1 MGQPFVDQKP
11 SLRLHTPKC
20 QPQYITPLLFE
31 QNLFREMENMEKL
44 FMDKRSMPGKCVPE
58 KKRYIP
64 YYKFAKFWVLVQSES
79 VLGME
84 KQLYLKYS
92 GTGDQNIYQEKA

>member
-1 MGQPFVDQKP
+1 MC
-11 SLRLHTPKC
+11 SW
-20 QPQYITPLLFE
+20 
-31 QNLFREMENMEKL
+31 
-44 FMDKRSMPGKCVPE
+44 

-64 YYKFAKFWVLVQSES
+64 YSKFAKFWVLVQSES

-92 GTGDQNIYQEKA
+92 GTGDQNIYQEKTKSMLRGRMHTFYQGNAKTSCFPWG

>member
-1 MGQPFVDQKP
+1 MC
-11 SLRLHTPKC
+11 SW
-20 QPQYITPLLFE
+20 
-31 QNLFREMENMEKL
+31 
-44 FMDKRSMPGKCVPE
+44 

-92 GTGDQNIYQEKA
+92 GTGDQNIYQEKAQSMLRGRVHTFYEGDVKTSCFPWG

>member
-1 MGQPFVDQKP
+1 MC
-11 SLRLHTPKC
+11 SW
-20 QPQYITPLLFE
+20 
-31 QNLFREMENMEKL
+31 
-44 FMDKRSMPGKCVPE
+44 

-64 YYKFAKFWVLVQSES
+64 YCKFAKFWVLVQSEN

-92 GTGDQNIYQEKA
+92 GTDDQNIYQEKAKSMLGGEGVYFLSRQC